1 MKDAEERKEKA
12 MTNKSSV
19 FDLPNNM
26 RITVGSVSR
35 KRDGAD
41 ARFAV
46 WYEEQPYD
54 GAAGATE
61 ITETPLGQFLLK
73 HVHEF

>member
-1 MKDAEERKEKA
+1 
-12 MTNKSSV
+12 MTIVKIDEPIV
-19 FDLPNNM
+19 FDLPDNM

-35 KRDGAD
+35 MRDRSD
-41 ARFAV
+41 ARLAV

-61 ITETPLGQFLLK
+61 ISETPLGQFLLK
-73 HVHEF
+73 HAHEL

>member
-1 MKDAEERKEKA
+1 MNE
-12 MTNKSSV
+12 TIV

-26 RITVGSVSR
+26 QISVGPVWR
-35 KRDGAD
+35 KRDQSD
-41 ARFAV
+41 ARLAV

-61 ITETPLGQFLLK
+61 ITDTPLGQFLLK
-73 HVHEF
+73 HVHEL